1 MGSAMTPTTAVDW
14 YDQQNLD
21 LTNATISWKSIAP
34 RPTTNVYVTDRNG
47 YNDGIHI
54 VVVDDKG
61 SITGIKGNLIE
72 KHTNLS
78 KAGDAISNVNAPQ
91 RIYYK
96 DY

>member
-1 MGSAMTPTTAVDW
+1 MSLIETVH
-14 YDQQNLD
+14 
-21 LTNATISWKSIAP
+21 
-34 RPTTNVYVTDRNG
+34 
-47 YNDGIHI
+47 NDGIHV

-78 KAGDAISNVNAPQ
+78 KAKDAISNVNAPQ

-96 DY
+96 DYLADFSDNVYAGNNPSEAFDAYYLT